1 MSAATT
7 PNVSFMP
14 LAREFEDLFQEHS
27 QLLYRT
33 AYSLLDNPADAE
45 DVLQT
50 IFLRLLR
57 NGLPTAFHKNPKG
70 YLYRAAV
77 NAALDTIRARKRH
90 ESSDRVL
97 VETIEVSSIE
107 EQHHRLAEALAEM
120 DSQTADI
127 LVLKYVH
134 SYKDADIAKVI
145 GTSRGAIAMRL
156 LRSRSKLKKLMR
168 DLSGKKK

>member
-1 MSAATT
+1 MSAVTT
-7 PNVSFMP
+7 PNVKFMP
-14 LAREFEDLFQEHS
+14 LAREFEELFQEHS

-45 DVLQT
+45 DVLQN
-50 IFLRLLR
+50 IFLRLIR
-57 NGLPTAFHKNPKG
+57 NGLPPGFSKNPKG

-77 NAALDTIRARKRH
+77 NTALDAIRARKRH
-90 ESSDRVL
+90 NSTDGVSI
-97 VETIEVSSIE
+97 ETVDVSSIE
-107 EQHHRLAEALAEM
+107 EQHHRLAEALGEM
-120 DSQTADI
+120 DPQAAEI

-156 LRSRSKLKKLMR
+156 LRSRSKLKKLIQN
-168 DLSGKKK
+168 LSGEKK